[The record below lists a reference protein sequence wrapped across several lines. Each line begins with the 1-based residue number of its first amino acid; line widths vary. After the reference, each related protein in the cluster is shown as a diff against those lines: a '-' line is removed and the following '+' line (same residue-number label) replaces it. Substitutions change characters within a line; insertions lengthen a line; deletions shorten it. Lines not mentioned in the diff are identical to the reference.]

1 MTSPRFRVTLYS
13 GIVVQHDAVS
23 ESLQRKLN
31 ILRGLIRR
39 GAPIEVS
46 VCTHATD
53 DPSPEFSIT
62 PSVARL
68 VGSQSFWETDLHV
81 FEFGMYYDLVDALYV
96 IPPSATSLVIDHNT
110 TPPELVDQPEVK
122 AGCQMALVQRH
133 NLRLATHV
141 ACVSEFSLELVRSVG
156 VDQER
161 QSVLH
166 LPPTHEGSLLPRH
179 FGEGGMARPVE
190 LLFVGRF
197 VRAKG
202 VRDLLALGDRLWAD
216 GTGRCRLRLVG
227 SPTFS
232 DADIF
237 AEVEAAVARS
247 SGTLELSSRLDD
259 DEMVAAFARADLLVI
274 PSLHEGYCVPVIEAY
289 SAGCHVVGYDAA
301 NLPNVIGGLGT
312 LVPTG
317 DVAAL
322 GDAVERFIG
331 RAVAAG
337 ENASSIRVPTERGD
351 LDEVD
356 WLEAVR
362 AHLADYSAAAFE
374 TKFLALLRRLA
385 EQTAIGLSPELD
397 DVLSART
404 AELAG
409 AA

>member
-1 MTSPRFRVTLYS
+1 MTTPRFKVTLYS

-23 ESLQRKLN
+23 ESLQRKLD

-53 DPSPEFSIT
+53 DPSPEFSIA

-68 VGSQSFWETDLHV
+68 VGTRSFWETDLHV
-81 FEFGMYYDLVDALYV
+81 FEFGMYYDLVDALFV

-122 AGCQMALVQRH
+122 AGCQLALVQRH

-166 LPPTHEGSLLPRH
+166 LPPTHEGSLLGRH
-179 FGEGGMARPVE
+179 FGEGGGARPVE

-227 SPTFS
+227 SPTFA

-247 SGTLELSSRLDD
+247 SGTLALSSRLDD

-289 SAGCHVVGYDAA
+289 TAGCHVVGYDAA

-322 GDAVERFIG
+322 GDAVDRFIE

-337 ENASSIRVPTERGD
+337 RNASSIRVPTERGD
-351 LDEVD
+351 LSEVD

-362 AHLADYSAAAFE
+362 AHLADYSASAFE
-374 TKFLALLRRLA
+374 VKFLALLRQLA

-397 DVLSART
+397 DALSARR

-409 AA
+409 AP